1 MCNCLR
7 LLDFIFDCSFPKFID
22 NLDTS
27 MLKLAEFNSNL
38 WTHFNQ
44 YHRISSLEFLVHTRR
59 GFFPTFKCTSS
70 LPYRIL
76 MIDTIYDYLF
86 KIKIVSVN
94 VDSLNHRLQ
103 RKRRPPKAK
112 TWDLKTKTPLF
123 IHSVRSYHGFSP
135 EISRIKDQ
143 FYMYSL

>member
-1 MCNCLR
+1 MANHTSCVWISDVTDALAKLYI
-7 LLDFIFDCSFPKFID
+7 LLKPGFCATVFDYWTSFSTAPFLSLLIILILQCSSWLSLIAIFGHISTNITAF
-22 NLDTS
+22 LHQ
-27 MLKLAEFNSNL
+27 NS
-38 WTHFNQ
+38 Q
-44 YHRISSLEFLVHTRR
+44 STRGG

-112 TWDLKTKTPLF
+112 T
-123 IHSVRSYHGFSP
+123 
-135 EISRIKDQ
+135 
-143 FYMYSL
+143 

>member
-1 MCNCLR
+1 MKAILSSREMYSEKSVTGKSYFMRLISDVTDALAKLYILLKLGFCA

-59 GFFPTFKCTSS
+59 GIFP
-70 LPYRIL
+70 YI
-76 MIDTIYDYLF
+76 
-86 KIKIVSVN
+86 
-94 VDSLNHRLQ
+94 
-103 RKRRPPKAK
+103 
-112 TWDLKTKTPLF
+112 
-123 IHSVRSYHGFSP
+123 
-135 EISRIKDQ
+135 
-143 FYMYSL
+143 